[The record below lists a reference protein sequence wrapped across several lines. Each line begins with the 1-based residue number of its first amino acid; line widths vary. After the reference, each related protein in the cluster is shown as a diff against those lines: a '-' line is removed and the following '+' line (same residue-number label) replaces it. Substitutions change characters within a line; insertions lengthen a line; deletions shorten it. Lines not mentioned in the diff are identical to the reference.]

1 MKKFSIF
8 LAALAFIAVA
18 CEKEKAPT
26 TYTGPDL
33 VEFNPVSRT
42 FTTTTAP
49 KRDSILVQLVGPL
62 RASATKVNF
71 EIDPTSTAATADYQ
85 VLTPT
90 VEIPANSSST
100 WIKFNFNKVSTTK
113 SLKIN
118 LTGGDNIQVSPNY
131 KTFTYSLR

>member
-1 MKKFSIF
+1 MKTFSIIF
-8 LAALAFIAVA
+8 IAMAFIVAA

-33 VEFNPVSRT
+33 VEFNPISKTV
-42 FTTTTAP
+42 TTTTAP

-71 EIDPTSTAATADYQ
+71 EIDPTSTAVAADYQ
-85 VLTPT
+85 LLTPT

-100 WIKFNFNKVSTTK
+100 WVKFLLNKVTTTK
-113 SLKIN
+113 TLKVN
-118 LTGGDNIQVSPNY
+118 LTGGDNVQASANY
-131 KTFTYSLR
+131 KSFTYSLK